1 MLYQHR
7 AELLVHD
14 FPAEA
19 ARMLAGATRVVSL
32 WQARGQQ
39 RRKLKDMTDEQLR
52 DIGVSRIEALREG
65 SKPFW
70 RAYPFGFRTVKR
82 RDCETSATHN
92 KDSEAF
98 LLLGEAGRVRS
109 GASEVGPEPRPLPPE
124 PLA

>member
-14 FPAEA
+14 VPAEA

-52 DIGVSRIEALREG
+52 DIGVSRIEALTEG
-65 SKPFW
+65 CKPFW
-70 RAYPFGFRTVKR
+70 RA
-82 RDCETSATHN
+82 
-92 KDSEAF
+92 
-98 LLLGEAGRVRS
+98 
-109 GASEVGPEPRPLPPE
+109 
-124 PLA
+124 